1 MIVCVTPNPTVDFT
15 MVVPQFHA
23 GEVFRTA
30 TTLVTAGGKG
40 INAAR
45 VINALGVRAVA
56 AGFLGGVNGEKMKQ
70 MVAGDSI
77 PSVWTWVSG
86 ETRSC
91 IIIADPELGQATVIN
106 EPGPSVTA
114 ADWERLQGDVQNASG
129 EANVVCLNGSLPQGS
144 PMAAY
149 EALIRWLLG
158 AGKTVWVDTSGKSLQ
173 VALGIGG
180 LGIKVNGAEAGEIL
194 GRSVKTV
201 QEAVTAARALL
212 DTGLWSV
219 VLTLGAAGAVM
230 ANKEGVWAVR
240 PPAIK
245 AIDPVGS
252 GDSFL
257 GGLVA
262 ALSRGEPPEEALR
275 AGAAAGA
282 ANALILGA
290 GYFHRSDFD
299 ELIGRCMVERF
310 SE

>member
-1 MIVCVTPNPTVDFT
+1 MIVCVTPNPTVDVT

-45 VINALGVRAVA
+45 AINTLGVRAVA
-56 AGFLGGVNGEKMKQ
+56 AGFLGGVNGQKMQ
-70 MVAGDSI
+70 EMVAGDAI
-77 PSVWTWVSG
+77 PSAWTWISG

-106 EPGPSVTA
+106 EAGPTVSA
-114 ADWERLQGDVQNASG
+114 ADWERLRADVQSAAE
-129 EANVVCLNGSLPQGS
+129 EAQTVCLNGSLPQGS
-144 PMAAY
+144 PIAAY
-149 EALIRWLLG
+149 EELIRWLLG

-173 VALGIGG
+173 AALGIAG
-180 LGIKVNGAEAGEIL
+180 LGIKVNGAEAGEIV
-194 GRSVKTV
+194 GRSVKSV
-201 QEAVTAARALL
+201 QEAAEAARALL
-212 DTGLWSV
+212 ERGPHSV

-230 ANKEGVWAVR
+230 ANREGVWAVR
-240 PPAIK
+240 PPTIK

-262 ALSRGEPPEEALR
+262 GLSRGGSAEEALR
-275 AGAAAGA
+275 TGAAAGA

-299 ELIGRCMVERF
+299 DLFGRCTVERV
-310 SE
+310 SG